1 MTFTSYRSVNFL
13 AFIIISFL
21 LFSCS
26 DDADVNP
33 MENPMEEV
41 PEATLMTAVIDGEP
55 WEANTYGAIVHN
67 NFIHVGGEVLG
78 RRRIDLVFNGTTSEV
93 YSFNPEEGNLLS
105 FLESSGLG
113 GRGYTNTQAPTEANF
128 GTANLI
134 EINRT
139 NETVSGTFE
148 SEVYHFTLGSTIAIT
163 EGRFSNI
170 PIIRDRTGGGA
181 DEFYTNVGD
190 VPFHALY
197 TSSSVSSNGELAIS
211 ASAAMQAESFTFRMP
226 SNTEVGTYDLGA
238 PFASDYSAQYFSV
251 FGNGFFP
258 ARSGQITVLEN
269 DVTNG
274 ILKAEFSF
282 ETDNYEET
290 GVLEMS
296 EGSFQVSY

>member
-1 MTFTSYRSVNFL
+1 MTFTPFKSINFL
-13 AFIIISFL
+13 AFVIISFL

-26 DDADVNP
+26 DDSDSNP
-33 MENPMEEV
+33 MEDPTSEETV
-41 PEATLMTAVIDGEP
+41 LTAVIDGEP
-55 WEANTYGAIVHN
+55 WTASTYGAIVHN

-78 RRRIDLVFNGTTSEV
+78 KRRIDLVFNGTTSDV

-113 GRGYTNTQAPTEANF
+113 GRGYTNTQAPSDANL

-148 SEVYHFTLGSTIAIT
+148 SEVHHFTLGTTIAIT
-163 EGRFSNI
+163 EGMFTNI
-170 PIIRDRTGGGA
+170 PIIRDRTGDSA
-181 DEFYTNVGD
+181 DEFYTNVGG
-190 VPFHALY
+190 VPFHGLHI
-197 TSSSVSSNGELAIS
+197 SSSVSSDGELAIS
-211 ASAAMQAESFTFRMP
+211 ASAAMQAESFTFRVP
-226 SNTEVGTYDLGA
+226 SNIEAGTYDLGL
-238 PFASDYSAQYFSV
+238 PFTSDYSAQYFSV
-251 FGNGFFP
+251 FGSGFFP

-282 ETDNYEET
+282 ETENYEET
-290 GVLEMS
+290 GLLEMS